1 MEYFNNSVGQN
12 LQYPQMD
19 LIFARFY
26 NLKGAKMADE
36 GDLQEALA
44 NFNKS
49 IELNPNYA
57 MAHVFYAHFLASQ
70 RRIEE
75 VLSQAK
81 VAVELDPMNPY
92 LLGLSAVVLIFDA
105 GESQT
110 ATGPG

>member
-57 MAHVFYAHFLASQ
+57 VALFNRATIRADLGDFKGAKQDFLRAKT
-70 RRIEE
+70 IEIE
-75 VLSQAK
+75 QYDDFHPQMTDYREDEISEDK
-81 VAVELDPMNPY
+81 IN
-92 LLGLSAVVLIFDA
+92 FF
-105 GESQT
+105 
-110 ATGPG
+110 